1 MLNRQNQ
8 GLRRNQGI
16 RRVDMV
22 KADLV
27 MEAGSGI

>member
-1 MLNRQNQ
+1 MLNQQNR

-22 KADLV
+22 KAGLV